1 MNLFNSEER
10 RQRKEIERKTKVRQ
24 SKRTIEQHIQRQKKN
39 IDRYLVL
46 GKRAARLNDEGMFRQ
61 IATAILASQRDVMQ
75 WDRRLLYFDMVEA
88 RVDQI
93 RAAAEFAKAYQNMAE
108 SMLENSN
115 PSNIA
120 KIQQDIQMGL
130 TRAEMMDDMLANL
143 VDISD
148 DMLTD
153 LSGGEQD
160 KELAQ
165 LMESLRAEAAQ
176 ESSSIATDTEIEAG
190 LRAIEEKLGKL

>member
-1 MNLFNSEER
+1 MNFFNSEER
-10 RQRKEIERKTKVRQ
+10 RQRRELERKMKVRQ
-24 SKRTIEQHIQRQKKN
+24 SKRTVEQHIQRQKKN
-39 IDRYLVL
+39 IERYLGL

-75 WDRRLLYFDMVEA
+75 WERRLLYFDMVEA
-88 RVDQI
+88 RTEQI
-93 RAAAEFAKAYQNMAE
+93 RAAAEFAKAYQNMAQ

-115 PSNIA
+115 PANIA

-130 TRAEMMDDMLANL
+130 SRAEMMDDMLANL

-148 DMLTD
+148 EMLAD
-153 LSGGEQD
+153 FAGGEQE

-165 LMESLRAEAAQ
+165 LMASIRSEATQ
-176 ESSSIATDTEIEAG
+176 ESGSGAADAEIEAG